1 MQAAAIVVKS
11 KLWWRVVDVLTFAPD
26 ATRRPPLRL
35 VSKTR
40 RTVLGRRGL
49 VRALR
54 RAVRA
59 TS

>member
-11 KLWWRVVDVLTFAPD
+11 MLWWRVVDVLTFAPD

-35 VSKTR
+35 VGKTR
-40 RTVLGRRGL
+40 RTVLGGRGV

-54 RAVRA
+54 RAMR
-59 TS
+59 S